1 MSSPVFPVTIALLA
15 EDGQLVKLE
24 EELTQAPSMACS
36 LVQEQGTY
44 VLVQVISTWG
54 PKLMCCTRREG
65 QQATDQLRSCLA
77 STLAGS
83 CP

>member
-54 PKLMCCTRREG
+54 PKLMCCARREG